1 VAGTVTSAESGI
13 RRPVAAPVLAG
24 AVGIGAAVVFHFVD
38 PVGGPV
44 LCPLRA
50 ATGLA
55 CPLCGVTRMVHE
67 LAVGDL
73 ARAFRLNVLAFVLA
87 PFVVWWAFVALTAML
102 GGPRWRTPTLGRRGS
117 IVLLVIA
124 LAFGVL
130 RNLPPFHAFR
140 SV

>member
-1 VAGTVTSAESGI
+1 VAGTVISTESVA
-13 RRPVAAPVLAG
+13 RRPVVAPVVAG
-24 AVGIGAAVVFHFVD
+24 AVGLGAAVVFHVVD
-38 PVGGPV
+38 PAGGPV

-73 ARAFRLNVLAFVLA
+73 ARAFRLNALAFVLA
-87 PFVVWWAFVALTAML
+87 PFVAWWAFTTLTAML
-102 GGPRWRTPTLGRRGS
+102 GGPRWRSPSLGRRGTFA
-117 IVLLVIA
+117 LVA
-124 LAFGVL
+124 VTLAFGVL